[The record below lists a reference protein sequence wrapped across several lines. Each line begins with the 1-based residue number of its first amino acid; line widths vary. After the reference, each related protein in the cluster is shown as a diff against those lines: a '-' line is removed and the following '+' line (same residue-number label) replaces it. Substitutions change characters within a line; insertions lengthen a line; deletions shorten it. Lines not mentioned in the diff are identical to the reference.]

1 MSHKFLTL
9 LLSLQRVD
17 WHRLCVTSTIIHVRV
32 QPVLPQS
39 IKVYTYLPF
48 FLAAPSN
55 HHMIL
60 VQLVSYMYFLLKG
73 AEAPAMPTST
83 TPLPSGTTV
92 RVRRVASMKNLT
104 ESQASSI
111 GLAKYYHRYSI
122 LALYWMLLN

>member
-1 MSHKFLTL
+1 ML
-9 LLSLQRVD
+9 
-17 WHRLCVTSTIIHVRV
+17 
-32 QPVLPQS
+32 
-39 IKVYTYLPF
+39 LPF
-48 FLAAPSN
+48 LASLSN

-60 VQLVSYMYFLLKG
+60 EQLVSYFFLKG

-111 GLAKYYHRYSI
+111 GLAKYYHRYSM
-122 LALYWMLLN
+122 LALY